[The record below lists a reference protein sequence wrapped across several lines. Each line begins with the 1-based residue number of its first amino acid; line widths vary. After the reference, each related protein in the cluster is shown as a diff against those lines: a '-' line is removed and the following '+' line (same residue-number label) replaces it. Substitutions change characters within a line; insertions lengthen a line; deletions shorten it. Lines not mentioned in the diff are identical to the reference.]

1 MITCDEARELAR
13 NTLSEHRYYHTQCVA
28 EAAIKLAA
36 QYGCDVQKAELA
48 ALLHDILKERSD
60 NDLLQILKGSDII
73 NFAQIERCPA
83 LWHSF
88 AGGIYVEDELG
99 CPREIADAV
108 RYHTAGRPAM
118 TLLEKVV
125 FLADYISADRD
136 FKGVAEV
143 REIAAHSL
151 DSACLA
157 ALHNCII
164 HLAKQYRFINVGSV
178 EAYNYLLPMEGENG

>member
-1 MITCDEARELAR
+1 MTCDEARELAR
-13 NTLSEHRYYHTQCVA
+13 NTLSEHRFYHTECVA
-28 EAAIKLAA
+28 AAAVELAK

-60 NDLLQILKGSDII
+60 DDLLQMLKGSDII
-73 NFAQIERCPA
+73 DFAQIERCPA

-88 AGGIYVEDELG
+88 AGGIYVEKELG
-99 CPREIADAV
+99 CSREIADAV
-108 RYHTAGRPAM
+108 RYHTAGRCAM

-136 FKGVAEV
+136 FRGAVEV
-143 REIAAHSL
+143 REIAARSL
-151 DSACLA
+151 DEACLA

-164 HLAKQYRFINVGSV
+164 HLTKQYRYVNVGSV
-178 EAYNYLLPMEGENG
+178 EAYNCLLPTEGENG